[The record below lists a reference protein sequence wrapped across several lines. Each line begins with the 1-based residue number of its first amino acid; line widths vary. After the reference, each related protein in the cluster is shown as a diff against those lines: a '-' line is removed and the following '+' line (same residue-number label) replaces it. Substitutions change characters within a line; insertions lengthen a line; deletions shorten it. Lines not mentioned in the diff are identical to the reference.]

1 MTKEGEQKMRLKCFL
16 EEVERAKRFGFS
28 QNELDRAKSET
39 LSNLENLITIE
50 IKQKVQDW

>member
-1 MTKEGEQKMRLKCFL
+1 MTKEGEQKNALKVLL

-39 LSNLENLITIE
+39 LSNLFYLYCYKIISY
-50 IKQKVQDW
+50 